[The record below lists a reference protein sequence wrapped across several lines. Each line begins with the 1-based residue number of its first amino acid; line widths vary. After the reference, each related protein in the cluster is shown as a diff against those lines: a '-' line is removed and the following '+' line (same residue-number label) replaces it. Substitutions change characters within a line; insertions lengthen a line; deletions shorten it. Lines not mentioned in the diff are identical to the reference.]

1 MIADMST
8 HTFRQSVLD
17 DLYDASRL
25 VDKLDNIHFFARPMV
40 ANDMSTSI
48 MLDINTAYASLV
60 GTSKH
65 VISSISAVSNV
76 KTVHQLCSII
86 AGSDKNFFDK
96 PFMSL
101 NVNHVVPPL
110 RFDTESC
117 EVLIEASRFG
127 FPVMVNTFGQM
138 GASSPVT
145 IAGCLVQTNAETL
158 AGMVLAWLANK
169 DVNAIYGARP
179 MVTDLRTGGMAGGS
193 GEQSLLTAAA
203 VQLAQYYN
211 FPNSTISGATDSK
224 LPDNQAGY
232 EKAINL
238 TLAVQTGANLIT
250 QAAGTQAG
258 LMATSLEA
266 YVIDN
271 EMLGAILSTGKQI
284 EVNEETCSVEAIKK
298 VVEGDGHFLGQAAT
312 FNRMSTDFVY
322 PEVADRQAYDSWVA
336 NGKPNI
342 NSNAKTKVEAILREH
357 KPNYIPK
364 DCDTQIRKL
373 FDIRIRI

>member
-1 MIADMST
+1 
-8 HTFRQSVLD
+8 
-17 DLYDASRL
+17 
-25 VDKLDNIHFFARPMV
+25 
-40 ANDMSTSI
+40 
-48 MLDINTAYASLV
+48 
-60 GTSKH
+60 
-65 VISSISAVSNV
+65 
-76 KTVHQLCSII
+76 
-86 AGSDKNFFDK
+86 
-96 PFMSL
+96 
-101 NVNHVVPPL
+101 
-110 RFDTESC
+110 
-117 EVLIEASRFG
+117 
-127 FPVMVNTFGQM
+127 M

-271 EMLGAILSTGKQI
+271 DMLGAILSTGKQI

-342 NSNAKTKVEAILREH
+342 NSNAKTKVESILLEH

>member
-1 MIADMST
+1 
-8 HTFRQSVLD
+8 
-17 DLYDASRL
+17 
-25 VDKLDNIHFFARPMV
+25 
-40 ANDMSTSI
+40 
-48 MLDINTAYASLV
+48 
-60 GTSKH
+60 
-65 VISSISAVSNV
+65 
-76 KTVHQLCSII
+76 
-86 AGSDKNFFDK
+86 
-96 PFMSL
+96 
-101 NVNHVVPPL
+101 
-110 RFDTESC
+110 
-117 EVLIEASRFG
+117 
-127 FPVMVNTFGQM
+127 MVNTFGQM

-232 EKAINL
+232 ESYQFN
-238 TLAVQTGANLIT
+238 TAVQTGANLIT

-298 VVEGDGHFLGQAAT
+298 VVEGDGHFLV
-312 FNRMSTDFVY
+312 N
-322 PEVADRQAYDSWVA
+322 
-336 NGKPNI
+336 
-342 NSNAKTKVEAILREH
+342 LRLLIE
-357 KPNYIPK
+357 
-364 DCDTQIRKL
+364 
-373 FDIRIRI
+373 